1 MNETIE
7 KYDKTELRV
16 FASDVARL
24 GAHIAERVEE
34 KRKPL
39 KGDWAGIE
47 KRLDA
52 VANELMS
59 IINALDGGL

>member
-34 KRKPL
+34 KRKPTNVWNSPFSPQ
-39 KGDWAGIE
+39 G
-47 KRLDA
+47 
-52 VANELMS
+52 S
-59 IINALDGGL
+59 ISGGKIR